1 MRVEKVIGFV
11 DWNTAIISSGA
22 MRNGR
27 DIHIAELTLKH
38 IERII
43 SEYLIKLPNSPSYQ
57 VRLRLY
63 AGWWQGKTPTG
74 YRRGIER
81 LRKNYGK
88 RERTYGKCVFQGGDS
103 GLETSDKMAR
113 VGGRLARKQGVHFL
127 DMVRQDR
134 DQKRE
139 KMVDTCLIADLL
151 DLARRNEADRYVIVS
166 DDDDMFP
173 GMFSA
178 EAIGAQI
185 KLLSRPKKSSR
196 YMAHGRD
203 LIYIYESVPS

>member
-22 MRNGR
+22 VRGGR
-27 DIHIAELTLKH
+27 DIHIAELALRH
-38 IERII
+38 IERVI
-43 SEYLIKLPNSPSYQ
+43 SEYLIKLSNSPSYQ

-63 AGWWQGKTPTG
+63 AGWWQGMTPTE
-74 YRRGIER
+74 YRRGVER

-88 RERTYGKCVFQGGDS
+88 RERTYGNCVFQGGHN
-103 GLETSDKMAR
+103 GLEISDKMAR
-113 VGGRLARKQGVHFL
+113 VDGRLTRRQGVHFL

-134 DQKRE
+134 GQRRE

-151 DLARRNEADRYVIVS
+151 DLARRNGADRYVIVS

-185 KLLSRPKKSSR
+185 KLLSRAKKSSR
-196 YMAHGRD
+196 FMAHGRD
-203 LIYIYESVPS
+203 LIYTYESVPS